1 MPESLIVDID
11 TRPGE
16 RVRFVSDLH
25 LAHER
30 CDALTKYRLAELFE
44 GTDTLVVVGDM
55 AETRP
60 CPWRETGLQLRQ
72 DFINN
77 CTAAG
82 VRLVEIAGN
91 HDPAV
96 PTQLARFWGGRVV
109 AMHGHAIFKE
119 IAPWSWEY
127 LDNKPFFREFIAAHP
142 QADSSLEAR
151 LAMSRELC
159 NAISPILKRKGPHI
173 PLVSGFLHCFWPPER
188 PWNIVMNWLRC
199 PAAANRFADRF
210 FPEAETLVFGHFHR
224 KCFRRFPNRTVV
236 NTGAWFRH
244 ARPYILDMQDA
255 KITDFR
261 PASPCPALPQ
271 HGK

>member
-44 GTDTLVVVGDM
+44 GTDTLVVVGDLS
-55 AETRP
+55 ETRP
-60 CPWRETGLQLRQ
+60 CPWREMGLELRR

-159 NAISPILKRKGPHI
+159 NAISP
-173 PLVSGFLHCFWPPER
+173 S
-188 PWNIVMNWLRC
+188 
-199 PAAANRFADRF
+199 
-210 FPEAETLVFGHFHR
+210 
-224 KCFRRFPNRTVV
+224 
-236 NTGAWFRH
+236 
-244 ARPYILDMQDA
+244 
-255 KITDFR
+255 
-261 PASPCPALPQ
+261 
-271 HGK
+271 